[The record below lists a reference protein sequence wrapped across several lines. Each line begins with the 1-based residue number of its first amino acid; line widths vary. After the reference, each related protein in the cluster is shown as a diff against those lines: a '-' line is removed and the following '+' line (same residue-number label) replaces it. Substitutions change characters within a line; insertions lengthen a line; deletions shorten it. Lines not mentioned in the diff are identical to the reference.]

1 MQVPPADRRR
11 HAPATQRNRE
21 PILAVFRDI
30 LPADGTVLEIGS
42 GTGEHVAFFAPLFP
56 NLVWQPSDPDPGLRD
71 SIAAWADASG
81 AGNIRPPLEVDTRTD
96 DWGID
101 RADAIL
107 CANVIHIT
115 PWAVAQGLMRGAG
128 RILTPGGLLSL
139 YGPFKR
145 DGRHTAPSNEQFD
158 MSLRSQDPSWGVRD
172 LTAVSGEA
180 AANGLVR
187 DKVIEMPANNLIV
200 VFKRPSGDA
209 G

>member
-56 NLVWQPSDPDPGLRD
+56 SLVWQPSDPDPGLRD

-81 AGNIRPPLEVDTRTD
+81 AGNIRPPLEIDTRTD

-115 PWAVAQGLMRGAG
+115 PWAVCEGLLRGAG

-172 LTAVSGEA
+172 LTDVTGEA

-187 DKVIEMPANNLIV
+187 DSVIEMPSNNLIV

>member
-81 AGNIRPPLEVDTRTD
+81 AGNIRPPLEIDTRTD

-145 DGRHTAPSNEQFD
+145 DGRHTAASNEQFD

-172 LTAVSGEA
+172 LTEVSGEA

-187 DKVIEMPANNLIV
+187 DHVIEMPANNLIV

>member
-172 LTAVSGEA
+172 LTAVTGEA